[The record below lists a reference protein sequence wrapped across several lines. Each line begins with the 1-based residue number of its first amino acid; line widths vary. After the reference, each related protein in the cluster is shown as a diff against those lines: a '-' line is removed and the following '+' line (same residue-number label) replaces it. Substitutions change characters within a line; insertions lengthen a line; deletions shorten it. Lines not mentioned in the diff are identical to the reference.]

1 MSADLKKSNL
11 SLFLE
16 DLLCGGGAAAISK
29 TVVAPLERARV
40 VLQAQR
46 SVFITERERFKGFMD
61 FLTSKKAKGTS
72 E

>member
-46 SVFITERERFKGFMD
+46 SVFITERERFKGLTD
-61 FLTSKKAKGTS
+61 FLTSKEAK
-72 E
+72 